1 MKTMTLDLKRQNEGD
16 DTDTESEFDPTRQEK
31 LRRCLSCGEDFPSA
45 WAGERVCKRCRSSSR
60 WRQG

>member
-1 MKTMTLDLKRQNEGD
+1 MTLNLNRRPETIE
-16 DTDTESEFDPTRQEK
+16 TDTEERFETSCEEK

-45 WAGERVCKRCRSSSR
+45 WAGERVCKKCRSSSR

>member
-1 MKTMTLDLKRQNEGD
+1 MASNTNRVESPADDLAECEDVAPGH
-16 DTDTESEFDPTRQEK
+16 QEK
-31 LRRCLSCGEDFPSA
+31 LRQCLVCSEEFVST

>member
-1 MKTMTLDLKRQNEGD
+1 MTMTLNLKRQPEAD
-16 DTDTESEFDPTRQEK
+16 DADADLAFDSTRQEK